1 MGGPSTLLSYSC
13 SQVSFDH
20 HFDDNHADDGSDDNC
35 DLESF
40 IGDGHVKFLLSCQTE
55 TFLPLDINIT

>member
-20 HFDDNHADDGSDDNC
+20 HFDDNDADDGSDDNC
-35 DLESF
+35 DLES
-40 IGDGHVKFLLSCQTE
+40 CCW
-55 TFLPLDINIT
+55 